1 MANDEVTVGV
11 EEEYQLVDAE
21 TFELRPRGEQV
32 LADAKGALGERVQ
45 GELNLSQIEIGTP
58 VCRTLEDVRRS
69 IVGLRRSVNQ
79 AADESGSHIVALGT
93 HPFSEWLGQSINPGA
108 RYQQLE
114 EDYQQLARD
123 LLVCGCHVHV
133 AVSDPDLAI
142 RIMDQLRPFIAPL
155 LALSVNSPFWQG
167 IDTGYASYRSELFV
181 RWPGTG
187 PPPILGSR
195 AGFDDLVASLVRAG
209 AVSDASFLYWD
220 LRPSIRYPT
229 LEFRMADVC
238 LSVDEAVMLAGL
250 ARSLVRTFAD
260 RDPAGAP
267 ASPVSPEVLR
277 FARWQ
282 ASRYGMEAELVDPVR
297 GELRSAVEVI
307 ADLLE
312 MLRPDL
318 EAAGEWDVVR
328 GAVET
333 IFVRGTGAQ
342 RQRAAFAERGSTRDV
357 VALAIQE
364 TAAGL

>member
-1 MANDEVTVGV
+1 MPDDGVTVGV

-32 LADAKGALGERVQ
+32 LADARDALGERVQ

-58 VCRTLEDVRRS
+58 VCRTLDDVRQS
-69 IVGLRRSVNQ
+69 IVGLRRAVN
-79 AADESGSHIVALGT
+79 AAAGESGSHIVALGT
-93 HPFSEWLGQSINPGA
+93 HPFSEWLGQAINPGA

-114 EDYQQLARD
+114 EDYQQLARE

-133 AVSDPDLAI
+133 AVHDPDLAI
-142 RIMDQLRPFIAPL
+142 RVMDHLRPFIAPL
-155 LALSVNSPFWQG
+155 LALTVNSPFWQG

-187 PPPILGSR
+187 SPPLLGDR
-195 AGFDDLVASLVRAG
+195 AGFDALVASLVRAG
-209 AVSDASFLYWD
+209 ALADASFLYWD

-250 ARSLVRTFAD
+250 ARSLVRTFTD
-260 RDPAGAP
+260 RDAAGEQP
-267 ASPVSPEVLR
+267 VPVSPEVLR

-282 ASRYGMEAELVDPVR
+282 ASRYGLDGDLVDPVR
-297 GELRSAVEVI
+297 GELRPAVAVVD
-307 ADLLE
+307 DLLV
-312 MLRPDL
+312 LVRPAL
-318 EAAGEWDVVR
+318 EAAGEWDVVSA
-328 GAVET
+328 AVET
-333 IFVRGTGAQ
+333 VVRRGTGAQ
-342 RQRAAFAERGSTRDV
+342 RQREAFAKRGSMRDV
-357 VALAIQE
+357 VALAVEE